1 MNPVWWWLTAPGA
14 VIWASIV
21 AAPWRAWSTREAL
34 DSAGP
39 VPDADLS
46 HVTVLIPARNEAA
59 VIDRTIAA
67 LSRQG
72 QGLKVVLVD
81 DQSDDG
87 TAQAAEA
94 ARGNLDLTI
103 LKGAPLPAGWAGK
116 LWALEQGRRHAK
128 TPLTLL
134 LDADIELAPGTIATL
149 LLHKAQ
155 HRLQLV
161 SLMARLNMVNFWE
174 RLLLPAFVYFF
185 MLLYPFSLSNS
196 RNRLIA
202 AAAGGFI
209 LVDSAVLDEIG
220 AFDSLRGALIDDCT
234 LARRVKQR
242 GHRIWL
248 GLTHSA
254 VSLRAEHGFDDMHHM
269 VTRTAFT
276 QLHYST
282 LLLLAVTAIFAA
294 AFWLPIAA
302 AIAAPAPAGWVAV
315 ATLAGMFASYVPV
328 LRYYGL
334 PSRLTLAMPFI
345 ASLYLG
351 MTWSSAIRYWR
362 GVRSRW
368 KGRTY
373 QSA

>member
-1 MNPVWWWLTAPGA
+1 MNPIWWWLTAPGA

-21 AAPWRAWSTREAL
+21 AAPWRAWGTHEAL

-39 VPDADLS
+39 APEADLS
-46 HVTVLIPARNEAA
+46 DVTVLIPARNEAD
-59 VIDRTIAA
+59 VIGRTIGA
-67 LSRQG
+67 LGQQG
-72 QGLKVVLVD
+72 RGLKVVLVD

-87 TAQAAEA
+87 TATIAEA
-94 ARGNLDLTI
+94 ARGNADLTV
-103 LKGAPLPAGWAGK
+103 LKGAPLPADWAGK
-116 LWALEQGRRHAK
+116 LWALEQGRRHVK

-149 LLHKAQ
+149 LRHK
-155 HRLQLV
+155 HERGLQLV

-185 MLLYPFSLSNS
+185 MLLYPFALSNS

-242 GHRIWL
+242 GHRTWL

-254 VSLRAEHGFDDMHHM
+254 VSLRAEHSLGDMHHM

-276 QLHYST
+276 QLGYST
-282 LLLLAVTAIFAA
+282 LLLLAVTVIFAA
-294 AFWLPIAA
+294 AFWLPIVAA
-302 AIAAPAPAGWVAV
+302 VAAPVPAGWVAM
-315 ATLAGMFASYVPV
+315 ATLVAMFASYVPV
-328 LRYYGL
+328 LRYYQL
-334 PSRLTLAMPFI
+334 PPRLTLAMPFI

-373 QSA
+373 QAA

>member
-14 VIWASIV
+14 VIWTSIV

-34 DSAGP
+34 DSEGP
-39 VPDADLS
+39 APEADLS
-46 HVTVLIPARNEAA
+46 QLTVLIPARNEAA
-59 VIDRTIAA
+59 VIGRTIAA
-67 LSRQG
+67 LSQQG
-72 QGLKVVLVD
+72 RGLKVVLVD

-87 TAQAAEA
+87 TAQIAEQ

-103 LKGAPLPAGWAGK
+103 LKGAALPEGWAGK
-116 LWALEQGRRHAK
+116 LWALEQGRRHVK

-134 LDADIELAPGTIATL
+134 LDADIELKPGTIATL
-149 LLHKAQ
+149 LKHKHQ
-155 HRLQLV
+155 HQLQLV

-220 AFDSLRGALIDDCT
+220 AFDKLRGALIDDCT
-234 LARRVKQR
+234 LARRVKQA
-242 GHRIWL
+242 GHRTWL

-254 VSLRAEHGFDDMHHM
+254 VSLRAEHSFADMHHM
-269 VTRTAFT
+269 VARTAFT
-276 QLHYST
+276 QLGYST

-294 AFWLPIAA
+294 AFWLPFVA
-302 AIAAPAPAGWVAV
+302 AIAAPPLASWIAL
-315 ATLAGMFASYVPV
+315 ATLAGMFLSYVPV

-334 PSRLTLAMPFI
+334 APHRALAMPAI
-345 ASLYLG
+345 ATLYLG

-373 QSA
+373 QTA